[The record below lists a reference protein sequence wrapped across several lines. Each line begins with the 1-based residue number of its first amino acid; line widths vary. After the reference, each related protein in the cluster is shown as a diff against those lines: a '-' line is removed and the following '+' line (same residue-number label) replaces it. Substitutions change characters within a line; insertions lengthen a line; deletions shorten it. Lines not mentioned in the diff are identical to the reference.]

1 MLGVRNFM
9 PAQQYSLIYIWP
21 EITERPARYWV
32 KYGILSTKP
41 GTFVQKNFWHYDT
54 IWHEFLTSH
63 GIFMSLLNHG
73 NFKNLKEV
81 ILRSL
86 KGCHLVKGQLL
97 PMAEIDYDH
106 EYLPPCYDM
115 FQAADRKKTI
125 LIIITCYT
133 AHIIRQ

>member
-1 MLGVRNFM
+1 
-9 PAQQYSLIYIWP
+9 
-21 EITERPARYWV
+21 
-32 KYGILSTKP
+32 
-41 GTFVQKNFWHYDT
+41 
-54 IWHEFLTSH
+54 
-63 GIFMSLLNHG
+63 MSLLNHG
-73 NFKNLKEV
+73 ILKNLKEV